1 MNSSFF
7 HLGYELLIV
16 KDNCI
21 YYGLCRKLGYS
32 SNSDNEQ
39 ELKNDFVEYVG
50 RVVYYDHFAKK
61 VDY

>member
-7 HLGYELLIV
+7 HQGYELLIV

-21 YYGLCRKLGYS
+21 YYGLCRGLGYS

-39 ELKNDFVEYVG
+39 ELKNDFVKYVG
-50 RVVYYDHFAKK
+50 GVV
-61 VDY
+61 

>member
-1 MNSSFF
+1 MNSIFF

-21 YYGLCRKLGYS
+21 YYGICRELNYS

-39 ELKNDFVEYVG
+39 ELKNDFVEYVDG
-50 RVVYYDHFAKK
+50 VL
-61 VDY
+61 